1 VASGWAAGEVAA
13 LENHE
18 ERACKFKDLKWS
30 DGSWCQV
37 LGSSWSNHFPRVN
50 LQLCLKPML
59 NEAVPRASKR
69 LHLWGVP
76 S

>member
-1 VASGWAAGEVAA
+1 VASGWVAGEVAA

-18 ERACKFKDLKWS
+18 EHACKFKDLRWS
-30 DGSWCQV
+30 DGSLCQV
-37 LGSSWSNHFPRVN
+37 PGSSWSTQFPRVN
-50 LQLCLKPML
+50 LQLCLKSVL
-59 NEAVPRASKR
+59 NEAVPRASRR